1 MNDLDRA
8 VSPDGLT
15 TGPLTAAD
23 RAALARLPG
32 RVSPHSAIGRFHG
45 ALNRPTNPSLDS
57 LLDTEPGRHE
67 ALLAA
72 HELGI
77 AGVAWLI
84 QDEDASST
92 AEDAIIIAD
101 DRQHHRVARLMLD
114 RLKLR

>member
-8 VSPDGLT
+8 VSPDGFT
-15 TGPLTAAD
+15 TGLLTAAD

-32 RVSPHSAIGRFHG
+32 RVSPQSAIGSFHG
-45 ALNRPTNPSLDS
+45 PLNRLTDPLLDP

-72 HELGI
+72 DELGI

-84 QDEDASST
+84 QDEDASSI

-101 DRQHHRVARLMLD
+101 DRQHQRVARLMLD

>member
-1 MNDLDRA
+1 MNDLDWA

-32 RVSPHSAIGRFHG
+32 RVSPHSAIGWFHG
-45 ALNRPTNPSLDS
+45 ALNRLTNPSLDP

-67 ALLAA
+67 TLLAA
-72 HELGI
+72 DELGI
-77 AGVAWLI
+77 AGVARLI
-84 QDEDASST
+84 RDEDASST
-92 AEDAIIIAD
+92 AEVAIIIAD
-101 DRQHHRVARLMLD
+101 DWQHQRVARLMLD

>member
-8 VSPDGLT
+8 VSPDGFT

-32 RVSPHSAIGRFHG
+32 RVSPQSAIGSFHG
-45 ALNRPTNPSLDS
+45 PLNRLTDPLLDP

-72 HELGI
+72 DELGI
-77 AGVAWLI
+77 AGVARLI
-84 QDEDASST
+84 RDEDTSST
-92 AEDAIIIAD
+92 AEVAIIIAD
-101 DRQHHRVARLMLD
+101 DWQHQVLARLMLD
-114 RLKLR
+114 RFKLR